1 MQNPGMNL
9 RLCPRLDRCPRPRA
23 SASAAAHPHGG
34 RKISVPIKPRN
45 DAASGQL
52 AANASL
58 TRLVV
63 SLIRTAIKLASC
75 GAAVC
80 INYVAQ
86 RDMAEQVVADIQT
99 ADGRSI
105 AVGADIGDPAQA
117 ATLIAQAAARIGPV
131 TILVNNAGVVM
142 SGTLD
147 DYDHAAYQRMRGIN
161 YGRIV
166 NLVSVAGIG
175 TALKGSGFYGATKAE
190 VIQFTKRLAMELGPN
205 NITVNALA
213 PGFIMTE
220 MSREWLRRQA
230 PGVQQSFQDRT
241 LMAREG
247 TPEDVAHGA
256 AFLAAPESGW
266 ITGQVLRVDGG
277 RMDFFGLP

>member
-1 MQNPGMNL
+1 MGWESQVAVVTGSSRGL
-9 RLCPRLDRCPRPRA
+9 GRA
-23 SASAAAHPHGG
+23 IA
-34 RKISVPIKPRN
+34 
-45 DAASGQL
+45 L
-52 AANASL
+52 
-58 TRLVV
+58 
-63 SLIRTAIKLASC
+63 KLASC

-99 ADGRSI
+99 AGGRSI

-161 YGRIV
+161 VDGLIFTTRAVMGGMRDRGYGRIV

-175 TALKGSGFYGATKAE
+175 TALKGQGFYGATKAE
-190 VIQFTKRLAMELGPN
+190 VIQFTKRFAMELGPN

-220 MSREWLRRQA
+220 MSREWLSRQA

-241 LMAREG
+241 MMARVG

-277 RMDFFGLP
+277 RMDFFGPP